1 MNNWDKVIKS
11 LLSVSISKSLVEL
24 CNSFEI
30 RNTSSI
36 MVLLIKEVCTKIIK
50 SAGIPGTDS
59 GLGGGGGGVHGGI
72 SYKNIEYWCIHY
84 KILNMHHTYMEYT
97 SQILNKLYKI
107 IEYSNFIANIG
118 SHYKISTVKFCW
130 SLETSYRIIW
140 NQKDW
145 YTFLALA
152 LYAQMSDL

>member
-1 MNNWDKVIKS
+1 MYQFLNPWW
-11 LLSVSISKSLVEL
+11 
-24 CNSFEI
+24 SFV
-30 RNTSSI
+30 T
-36 MVLLIKEVCTKIIK
+36 LLIALWFCWSRK
-50 SAGIPGTDS
+50 SVPKLLNLQAYPALIQDW
-59 GLGGGGGGVHGGI
+59 GGGWGGGVHGGI

-140 NQKDW
+140 NQRDW